1 MRRDKD
7 REREKER
14 ENERERQ
21 RHREIPFFP
30 TLENRYE
37 SYRYKL
43 AVRSDVMVIYRTIL
57 REDSSSIGE
66 YRYGIH
72 TSILSFSL
80 RHVSRPLPL
89 PSPPPPVPLAPSQ
102 FAALPFTTSELAGCS
117 RGREGGGGQ
126 RSRWG
131 FSGICRLKPPTGL
144 VTTQFQLL
152 GRYKKSKKSKG
163 EGGRGGGRETA
174 LRAGIRTCA
183 THFRLAFWNIWIPKR
198 IICTLEMQKR
208 YGR

>member
-1 MRRDKD
+1 M
-7 REREKER
+7 
-14 ENERERQ
+14 
-21 RHREIPFFP
+21 
-30 TLENRYE
+30 
-37 SYRYKL
+37 
-43 AVRSDVMVIYRTIL
+43 
-57 REDSSSIGE
+57 E
-66 YRYGIH
+66 Y
-72 TSILSFSL
+72 TPPFSL
-80 RHVSRPLPL
+80 SLCATFLVLSLFPSPLSPPSPLHHRNSPLFLLPL
-89 PSPPPPVPLAPSQ
+89 RN
-102 FAALPFTTSELAGCS
+102 S
-117 RGREGGGGQ
+117 RDAREEGRGGQ

-152 GRYKKSKKSKG
+152 GRYKKSKKSK
-163 EGGRGGGRETA
+163 RKGGGGETA